1 MEQRL
6 AGEYVTHETRALSHE
21 KVDKRKR
28 YSQIIE
34 CLLEAEKNS
43 TIWNPM
49 ERGLTA
55 KECAVMMM
63 QKGYVPTCERNVSA
77 PRLTELGQ
85 KGIVEPIGKKV
96 CSYTGKKVTV
106 WALVGGRDVQW

>member
-6 AGEYVTHETRALSHE
+6 TGEYTTHETRALSHE
-21 KVDKRKR
+21 KVDKQKR
-28 YSQIIE
+28 YSQIVE
-34 CLLEAEKNS
+34 CLIEGKE
-43 TIWNPM
+43 
-49 ERGLTA
+49 LTA

-85 KGIVEPIGKKV
+85 KGIVEPVGKKV